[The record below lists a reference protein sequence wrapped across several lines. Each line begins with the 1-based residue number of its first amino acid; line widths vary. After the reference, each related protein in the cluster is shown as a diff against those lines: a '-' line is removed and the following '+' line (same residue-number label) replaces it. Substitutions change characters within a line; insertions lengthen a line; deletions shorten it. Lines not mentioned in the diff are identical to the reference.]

1 MSAPSAN
8 TPAPTP
14 APTPAAATASAAAA
28 TPMPS
33 PQTLVQAAKLAMQQD
48 KAIQMDYYLDTAQG
62 RAFLGEDTDNN
73 EKMLVKSGEEFTS
86 LIQKIYKVQTD
97 FIILTENSIYL
108 VSGNIQ
114 KRRIKEPAMRAGSS
128 DF

>member
-1 MSAPSAN
+1 MSAPPPNNALV
-8 TPAPTP
+8 PTP
-14 APTPAAATASAAAA
+14 VAATVAATA
-28 TPMPS
+28 TPS

-48 KAIQMDYYLDTAQG
+48 KAIQLDYYLDTDQG

-97 FIILTENSIYL
+97 FIILTENSIYI
-108 VSGNIQ
+108 VSGKIQ
-114 KRRIKEPAMRAGSS
+114 KRRIKAPAMRAGSS
-128 DF
+128 EF